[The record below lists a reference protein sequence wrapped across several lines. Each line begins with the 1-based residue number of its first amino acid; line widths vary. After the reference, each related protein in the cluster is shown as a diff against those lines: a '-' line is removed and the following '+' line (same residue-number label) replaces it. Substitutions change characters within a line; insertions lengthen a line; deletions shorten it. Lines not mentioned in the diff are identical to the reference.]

1 MVACINSPPWCQ
13 CSLSQIAW
21 QQCNWELILSLVVSY
36 LSVINDSTKI
46 TDSPPPNGSINTPVT
61 VLERI
66 NFPLYRL
73 AAYLEWACSDWVAR
87 LCPLSAEPGWGRRN
101 WASRWTAW
109 VGDEMCSGGKTT
121 TTKKKKEEKSISSKM
136 KASTMSEAE
145 WGTGLKGRRGV
156 KHCRGAEERLQSLFR
171 LQLPVSLFENE
182 TLFFNPGPPALRAHP
197 FPRVDHSWRELC
209 GGRRWEKKCI
219 SNRSMYVSEHLY
231 DRTFV
236 GWKFWGTSKKPGNI
250 QDRIVLGLLQY
261 WINLKMQFQ
270 PRCS

>member
-121 TTKKKKEEKSISSKM
+121 TTTTTQKKRKKKNQYHPKWKRAQWVRRNEGRGLREEGGWSIVVVP
-136 KASTMSEAE
+136 
-145 WGTGLKGRRGV
+145 RRG
-156 KHCRGAEERLQSLFR
+156 CR
-171 LQLPVSLFENE
+171 V
-182 TLFFNPGPPALRAHP
+182 
-197 FPRVDHSWRELC
+197 C
-209 GGRRWEKKCI
+209 
-219 SNRSMYVSEHLY
+219 
-231 DRTFV
+231 
-236 GWKFWGTSKKPGNI
+236 
-250 QDRIVLGLLQY
+250 LGFSYQ
-261 WINLKMQFQ
+261 
-270 PRCS
+270 